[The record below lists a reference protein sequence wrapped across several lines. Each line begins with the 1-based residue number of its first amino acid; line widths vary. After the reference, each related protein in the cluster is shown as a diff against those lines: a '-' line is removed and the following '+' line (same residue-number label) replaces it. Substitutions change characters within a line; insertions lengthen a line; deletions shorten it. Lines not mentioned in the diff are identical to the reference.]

1 MRGKWFKFQTK
12 FSFFLIR
19 NMFTL
24 DCYAKIKVC
33 LSCQTSI
40 SNKLKGTLWPL
51 RILSPMHW
59 RKKKK
64 IGDEVRMFS
73 VPVNLSEIA
82 ARITIKPLVERQFRG
97 DSQLIKFG
105 ICQSIIQKLLHKSE
119 LLKVTEYKLFDS
131 YLKILFS
138 EQQSAEVT

>member
-40 SNKLKGTLWPL
+40 SNKLKGTL
-51 RILSPMHW
+51 
-59 RKKKK
+59 K
-64 IGDEVRMFS
+64 IGDEVHMFS

-97 DSQLIKFG
+97 DS
-105 ICQSIIQKLLHKSE
+105 
-119 LLKVTEYKLFDS
+119 
-131 YLKILFS
+131 
-138 EQQSAEVT
+138 

>member
-51 RILSPMHW
+51 RTLSPMHW
-59 RKKKK
+59 RKKK
-64 IGDEVRMFS
+64 IGDEVRMFN

-82 ARITIKPLVERQFRG
+82 ARITIKPLVERQFRE

>member
-1 MRGKWFKFQTK
+1 MVISSGLKERICVMRGKWFKFQTK

-51 RILSPMHW
+51 RTLSPMHW
-59 RKKKK
+59 RKKILEMRCACLVFLLICPRLPLELRSNLQKTVPRRLVVDK
-64 IGDEVRMFS
+64 IWHMPINHSKAFTQVGTFEG
-73 VPVNLSEIA
+73 N
-82 ARITIKPLVERQFRG
+82 
-97 DSQLIKFG
+97 
-105 ICQSIIQKLLHKSE
+105 
-119 LLKVTEYKLFDS
+119 
-131 YLKILFS
+131 
-138 EQQSAEVT
+138 